1 MSAAPDVVVDA
12 STVVELLV
20 GAADAAGRRLRTSSP
35 AAPEL
40 LDAEVLHV
48 LRRHAAAALLDPSAA
63 ALAVDRLVAAPVVR
77 VPHRPL
83 LARAW
88 ELRQALG
95 AYDALYVALA
105 ERLDVPL
112 VTCDARMAG
121 SNGHRATIEVLAP
134 QRDDGRPAREET
146 Q

>member
-1 MSAAPDVVVDA
+1 MTAPDVVVDA
-12 STVVELLV
+12 STLVELLV
-20 GAADAAGRRLRTSSP
+20 GGVGAVARRLRTASP

-48 LRRHAAAALLDPSAA
+48 LRRHAAAGLLDPSAA
-63 ALAVDRLVAAPVVR
+63 RLAVDHLVDAPVVR

-88 ELRQALG
+88 ELRHALT
-95 AYDALYVALA
+95 ASDALHVALA
-105 ERLDVPL
+105 ERFDVPL

-121 SNGHRATIEVLAP
+121 SHGHHARIEVLAA
-134 QRDDGRPAREET
+134 G
-146 Q
+146 